1 MNLKN
6 RLKKLELTA
15 INNNH
20 LNNVLIIYWKTK
32 EFGKL
37 NDKLYTPEQI
47 EELYP
52 ENKYNIINIRLDDG
66 N

>member
-1 MNLKN
+1 MSLKN

-15 INNNH
+15 INNDH
-20 LNNVLIIYWKTK
+20 SNNVIIIYWKTK

-52 ENKYNIINIRLDDG
+52 ESKYNIINIRLDDD

>member
-1 MNLKN
+1 MSLKN
-6 RLKKLELTA
+6 RLKKLELTTA
-15 INNNH
+15 KNDH
-20 LNNVLIIYWKTK
+20 SNNVIIIYWETK

-37 NDKLYTPEQI
+37 NNELYTPEQI

-52 ENKYNIINIRLDDG
+52 ESKYNIINIRLDDD